1 LQVTL
6 GHVVEHRW
14 DYVRLLHNLPNS
26 MTLTQKIIASSVFS
40 VTEILTIEDHK
51 LNNTF
56 LHVTFGSQSLLK
68 TTSDQT
74 GSDTN

>member
-6 GHVVEHRW
+6 GRVVERRW

-26 MTLTQKIIASSVFS
+26 MTLTQKIIASSVFP